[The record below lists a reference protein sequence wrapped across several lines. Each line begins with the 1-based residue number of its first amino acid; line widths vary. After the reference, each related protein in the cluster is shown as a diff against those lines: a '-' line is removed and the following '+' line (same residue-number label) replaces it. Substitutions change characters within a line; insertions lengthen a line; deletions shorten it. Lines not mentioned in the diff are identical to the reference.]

1 MSKLSWRE
9 QLTEMGGYDNAFLG
23 IHAGAVREIIQELED
38 CTEENLRLQRR
49 LVQLQKFQRDEEA
62 KEKGL

>member
-23 IHAGAVREIIQELED
+23 IHAGAVREIIEELED
-38 CTEENLRLQRR
+38 CRTENARLQQ
-49 LVQLQKFQRDEEA
+49 QLEQFKRETNRAEE
-62 KEKGL
+62 